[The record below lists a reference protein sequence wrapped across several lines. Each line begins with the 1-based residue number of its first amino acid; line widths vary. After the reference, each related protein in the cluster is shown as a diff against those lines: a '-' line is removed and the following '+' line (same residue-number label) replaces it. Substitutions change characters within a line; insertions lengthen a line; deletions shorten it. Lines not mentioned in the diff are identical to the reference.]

1 MKSRNVI
8 CAFILSISIF
18 ISCGSEQG
26 NLTSINHEDR
36 YIFGIWNAP
45 TTKNAQEVI
54 TEISENIQTY
64 GQKKKLQQQG
74 GTLQDSDDAA
84 TNSALSYVT
93 TSKPETLLPQDG
105 EIEDWVRANKPTTY
119 NTENLY
125 NDRYVPSEMYPD
137 IYHHYGFQAQAEV
150 EYQSPKFG
158 SEPYILLEIFD
169 MGKPENAFGIFSV
182 SSYPQPKYEWVG
194 CKAIVSGRNL
204 WFWKGKYFVQIEGY
218 AIATGIRKAMLE
230 LAQITAKRIK
240 DPPQTVQF
248 LELLPTQYIRGS
260 EKLFFTDWALHQIN
274 KTLPQTFP
282 QLVEGAMGVL
292 AQYNITASENTPE
305 LYHVFVIHFPN
316 VDTAQSAFIQY
327 RNDLISE
334 NLSFETDIENGAI
347 LIKE

>member
-1 MKSRNVI
+1 MKFRNVI
-8 CAFILSISIF
+8 CVFFLSFSIL

-36 YIFGIWNAP
+36 YVFGVWNAP
-45 TTKNAQEVI
+45 TTKDAQEVI
-54 TEISENIQTY
+54 AKISENVQTY
-64 GQKKKLQQQG
+64 RQKKNLQQQS
-74 GTLQDSDDAA
+74 GTPAV
-84 TNSALSYVT
+84 TNSTLSYVT

-105 EIEDWVRANKPTTY
+105 EVKEWVRAGKPTTY

-204 WFWKGKYFVQIEGY
+204 WFWKGKYFIQIEGY
-218 AIATGIRKAMLE
+218 AIATGIRKAMIE
-230 LAQITAKRIK
+230 LAQIIAKRIK
-240 DPPQTVQF
+240 DPPQKVP
-248 LELLPTQYIRGS
+248 LLDLLPTQYIRGS
-260 EKLFFTDWALHQIN
+260 EKLFTTDWALHQIN
-274 KTLPQTFP
+274 KTLPQPFP
-282 QLVEGAMGVL
+282 QLVEGAMGGL
-292 AQYNITASENTPE
+292 AQYNIADSKNTPNP
-305 LYHVFVIHFPN
+305 YHAFVIHFPN
-316 VDTAQSAFIQY
+316 VDAAQSAYTQY
-327 RNDLISE
+327 RKNLISD
-334 NLSFETDIENGAI
+334 NLSFETDVENGAI

>member
-1 MKSRNVI
+1 MKFRNLI
-8 CAFILSISIF
+8 CAFFLSISIL

-36 YIFGIWNAP
+36 YVFGVWNAP
-45 TTKNAQEVI
+45 TTKDAQEVI
-54 TEISENIQTY
+54 AEISENIQTY
-64 GQKKKLQQQG
+64 GQKKNLQQQS
-74 GTLQDSDDAA
+74 GTPQDSDDSV
-84 TNSALSYVT
+84 TNSILSYVT

-105 EIEDWVRANKPTTY
+105 EIKDWVRANKPTTY

-125 NDRYVPSEMYPD
+125 NDRYVLSEMYPN

-204 WFWKGKYFVQIEGY
+204 WFWKGKYFIQIEGY
-218 AIATGIRKAMLE
+218 AIATGIRKAMIE
-230 LAQITAKRIK
+230 LAKVIAKSIK
-240 DPPQTVQF
+240 DSQLKIQF

-260 EKLFFTDWALHQIN
+260 EKLFTTDWALHQIN
-274 KTLPQTFP
+274 KTLPQPFP
-282 QLVEGAMGVL
+282 QLVEGAIGVL
-292 AQYNITASENTPE
+292 AQYNIADSKNTPAP
-305 LYHVFVIHFPN
+305 YHVFVIHFPN
-316 VDTAQSAFIQY
+316 VDVAQSAYTQY
-327 RNDLISE
+327 RKDLISD